1 MKENKFAFFGTPEV
15 ARETLE
21 MLFKSEYK
29 PSVIITSP
37 DRRSGRGMQMAE
49 SPVSIWAKEHN
60 IKILKPEKI
69 DDDFIKEFE
78 SFGVDLSIVIA
89 YGKIIPEALID
100 LPRLGTINIHYSL
113 LPRYRGASPVEET
126 LLNDDKKTGVSIQQM
141 KFRLD
146 SGPIIK
152 DKEVDI
158 EENEV
163 KTDLLKRLTM
173 IGGEL
178 LVKTLPE
185 IFEGKINLEMQDES
199 KATYC
204 KKIRKEDGLLNLDSN
219 AKANYNKYRAFYGW
233 PGTYF
238 FKNNKRIKITKAKY
252 ENDSFI
258 IERVIPEGKKE
269 ISYSDFLKSNI

>member
-1 MKENKFAFFGTPEV
+1 MQENKFAFFGTPEV

-233 PGTYF
+233 PRTYF

>member
-1 MKENKFAFFGTPEV
+1 MQENKFAFFGTPEV